1 MVSPLLAGNRTAG
14 VAIFFAWIALAVI
27 VWVAASRRGR
37 IGFGW
42 FLLSL
47 LVSPVITGPLVLVLP
62 RRYAGAQTGATGGR
76 TLSGILK
83 GFGLAILVVGFV
95 VLAMMVISLVL
106 IIQHGGA

>member
-1 MVSPLLAGNRTAG
+1 M
-14 VAIFFAWIALAVI
+14 AIFFAWIALAVI
-27 VWVAASRRGR
+27 VWIVASRRGR

-62 RRYAGAQTGATGGR
+62 RRYADAQTGASGG
-76 TLSGILK
+76 GILFGIFK
-83 GFGLAILVVGFV
+83 GLGLAILVVGVV
-95 VLAMMVISLVL
+95 VLAMMAISLVA